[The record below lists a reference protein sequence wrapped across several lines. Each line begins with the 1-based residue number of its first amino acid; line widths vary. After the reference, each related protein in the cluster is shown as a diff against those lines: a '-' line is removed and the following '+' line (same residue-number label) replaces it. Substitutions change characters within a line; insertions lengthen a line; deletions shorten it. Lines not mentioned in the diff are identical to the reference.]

1 MYSTGE
7 SSQRLSHGVSAG
19 WGRLVSESFWV
30 DRNTGNQGML
40 MGRDGKGRQGSEEGV
55 SSGGVRDMAS
65 LGQDG
70 VLSVAEVE
78 DSDNYWCEEVKSS
91 GWSLIGTVSYS
102 GWWQLMNW
110 GGRYCAPA

>member
-1 MYSTGE
+1 MDSTGE
-7 SSQRLSHGVSAG
+7 SSQRLSCGVSAG

-30 DRNTGNQGML
+30 DRNTGNQGIQ
-40 MGRDGKGRQGSEEGV
+40 MGGGAKGRQRSEQGV
-55 SSGGVRDMAS
+55 GSGGARDMAS

-78 DSDNYWCEEVKSS
+78 EGDNYWCEEVKSS
-91 GWSLIGTVSYS
+91 GQSLIGTVSYS

-110 GGRYCAPA
+110 GGRY